1 MLSSPPHRG
10 SQRGLVETKKAGG
23 HGNLEGAI
31 ATIAP
36 LAERRTEDLKVPG
49 SIPGLGNFGKDHACH
64 VCSLVF
70 DHAPTTSA
78 HMCNIMPS
86 THYLC
91 MLSFEIVVQFGMC
104 ASQSLARNKI

>member
-1 MLSSPPHRG
+1 
-10 SQRGLVETKKAGG
+10 
-23 HGNLEGAI
+23 
-31 ATIAP
+31 
-36 LAERRTEDLKVPG
+36 
-49 SIPGLGNFGKDHACH
+49 